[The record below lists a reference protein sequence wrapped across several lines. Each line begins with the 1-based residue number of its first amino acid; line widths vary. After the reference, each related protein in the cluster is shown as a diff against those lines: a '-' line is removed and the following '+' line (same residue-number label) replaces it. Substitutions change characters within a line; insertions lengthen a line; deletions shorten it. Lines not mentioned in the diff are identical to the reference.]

1 MTWQALSNVGIVVC
15 LAVIWLLI
23 FALRVRG
30 IDDDCGWDT
39 DGRDELDGLE
49 RIHRGDAASPP
60 GGNDLVPCGRC
71 GGTRRVNSWCVCV
84 PDSVIRE
91 AYRLETE

>member
-23 FALRVRG
+23 IALWPRRPRNDG
-30 IDDDCGWDT
+30 CGWDA

-49 RIHRGDAASPP
+49 RIHGD
-60 GGNDLVPCGRC
+60 
-71 GGTRRVNSWCVCV
+71 RR
-84 PDSVIRE
+84 
-91 AYRLETE
+91 